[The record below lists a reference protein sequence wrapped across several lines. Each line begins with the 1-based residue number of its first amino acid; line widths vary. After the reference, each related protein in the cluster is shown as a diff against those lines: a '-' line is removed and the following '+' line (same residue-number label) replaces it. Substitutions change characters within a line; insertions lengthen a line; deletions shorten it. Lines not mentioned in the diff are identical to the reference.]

1 MQYLKA
7 DTATTIRIGPFVDDS
22 DGKTAETGL
31 TIAQADVRLS
41 KGGAAAAQKNDATSA
56 THDENGYYRVPLNTT
71 DTNTEGTLDV
81 CVSEAGA
88 LPVIAKF
95 TVLPAEVYDSFVAG
109 TDKLQVDLVQ
119 INGTSEGSTSIRANV
134 VAAAGT
140 QITSADDFKADLT
153 SLNDPTAAAVAT
165 AVRSELTTELGRI
178 DADITSRAAA
188 GDAMT
193 LTTGERSAVGT
204 AVWDKNV
211 STYANAG
218 EAGTLLKVAE
228 SNTTSIKTTDVLK
241 ANVVQISG
249 DTTAADNLESY
260 CDGTT
265 PIPSNMTQ
273 ISGDSTA
280 ADNLESYCD
289 GTTPIPANTTQVAG
303 SSVAGV
309 ADFKADVSGLPSSS
323 QIADAVWDEA
333 QSGHTTAGT
342 FGLYLDAAISGV
354 STGGVS
360 AADIADAV
368 WDEALSGHT
377 SAGSAGKALAD
388 AETDADSAATG
399 VAGLNDPTAA
409 AVASA
414 VRTELATELARI
426 DADVTSREA
435 SGAAATAVGGL
446 NDPTAAQVATAVR
459 SELATELGRVD
470 ATVSSRAATGDA
482 MTLTTGERDA
492 VAAALLDLANGVE
505 TGITTRQAL
514 RATLAAL
521 AGKVTGMDT
530 NAPVFRAGDDS
541 KDRITATTDAN
552 GNRSAVTLNLT

>member
-7 DTATTIRIGPFVDDS
+7 DTATTIRIGPFVDDT
-22 DGKTAETGL
+22 DGKTAETAL

-56 THDENGYYRVPLNTT
+56 THDENGYYRVPLDTT

-95 TVLPAEVYDSFVAG
+95 TVLPAAVYDSLIAG
-109 TDKLQVDLVQ
+109 TDTLTADVTQVA
-119 INGTSEGSTSIRANV
+119 GSS
-134 VAAAGT
+134 VAGVN
-140 QITSADDFKADLT
+140 DFKADLT
-153 SLNDPTAAAVAT
+153 TLNDPTAAAVAT
-165 AVRSELTTELGRI
+165 A
-178 DADITSRAAA
+178 TSRAVA

-193 LTTGERSAVGT
+193 LTSGERGDVANS
-204 AVWDKNV
+204 VWGKDL
-211 STYANAG
+211 STYATVDQ
-218 EAGTLLKVAE
+218 AGTLLKTAE
-228 SNTTSIKTTDVLK
+228 ANTEDLKTTTIVKADV
-241 ANVVQISG
+241 VSISG
-249 DTTAADNLESY
+249 DSTAANNLESY

-265 PIPSNMTQ
+265 PMPVNVTQ
-273 ISGDSTA
+273 LSGDSVA

-303 SSVAGV
+303 SSVSGV
-309 ADFKADVSGLPSSS
+309 ADFKADVSGLPTSS
-323 QIADAVWDEA
+323 QIADAVWDEV

-342 FGLYLDAAISGV
+342 FGLYLDAAVSGV

-377 SAGSAGKALAD
+377 TAGSAGKALAD
-388 AETDADSAATG
+388 AETDAAAAASG

-409 AVASA
+409 A
-414 VRTELATELARI
+414 I
-426 DADVTSREA
+426 
-435 SGAAATAVGGL
+435 
-446 NDPTAAQVATAVR
+446 ATAVR

-521 AGKVTGMDT
+521 AGKVTGMSS
-530 NAPVFRAGDDS
+530 NAPVFRAADDS
-541 KDRITATTDAN
+541 KDRITATTDVD
-552 GNRSAVTLNLT
+552 GNRSAVSLNLT

>member
-7 DTATTIRIGPFVDDS
+7 DTATTIRIGPFVDDT
-22 DGKTAETGL
+22 DGKTAETAL

-56 THDENGYYRVPLNTT
+56 THDENGYYRVPLDTT

-81 CVSEAGA
+81 CVSESGA

-95 TVLPAEVYDSFVAG
+95 TVLPAAVYVSLIAG
-109 TDKLQVDLVQ
+109 TDTLTADVTQVA
-119 INGTSEGSTSIRANV
+119 GSS
-134 VAAAGT
+134 VAGVN
-140 QITSADDFKADLT
+140 DFKADLT
-153 SLNDPTAAAVAT
+153 TLNDPTAAAVAT

-178 DADITSRAAA
+178 DADITSRAVA

-193 LTTGERSAVGT
+193 LTSGERGDVANS
-204 AVWDKNV
+204 VWGKDL
-211 STYANAG
+211 SLYATVDQ
-218 EAGTLLKVAE
+218 AGTLLKTAE
-228 SNTTSIKTTDVLK
+228 SNTDDLKTTTVVK
-241 ANVVQISG
+241 ANVV
-249 DTTAADNLESY
+249 
-260 CDGTT
+260 
-265 PIPSNMTQ
+265 Q

-289 GTTPIPANTTQVAG
+289 GTTPIPANTTEVAG
-303 SSVAGV
+303 SSVSGV

-414 VRTELATELARI
+414 VRTELATEL
-426 DADVTSREA
+426 
-435 SGAAATAVGGL
+435 
-446 NDPTAAQVATAVR
+446 
-459 SELATELGRVD
+459 GRVD

-552 GNRSAVTLNLT
+552 GNRSAVSLNLT

>member
-7 DTATTIRIGPFVDDS
+7 DTATTIRIGPFVDDT
-22 DGKTAETGL
+22 DGKTAETAL

-56 THDENGYYRVPLNTT
+56 THDENGYYRIPLNAT

-81 CVSEAGA
+81 CVNEAGA

-95 TVLPAEVYDSFVAG
+95 TVLPAEVYDSLIAG
-109 TDKLQVDLVQ
+109 TDKLQIDIVQ
-119 INGTSEGSTSIRANV
+119 VTGTSVTNV
-134 VAAAGT
+134 
-140 QITSADDFKADLT
+140 DDFKADLT

-178 DADITSRAAA
+178 DATVSSRAAT

-193 LTTGERSAVGT
+193 LTSGERGDVANSVWGKDLSLYAT
-204 AVWDKNV
+204 ADQ
-211 STYANAG
+211 
-218 EAGTLLKVAE
+218 AGTLLKTAE
-228 SNTTSIKTTDVLK
+228 ANTEDLKATTVVK

-249 DTTAADNLESY
+249 DSA
-260 CDGTT
+260 
-265 PIPSNMTQ
+265 
-273 ISGDSTA
+273 A

-303 SSVAGV
+303 SSVASV
-309 ADFKADVSGLPSSS
+309 ADFRADVSGLPS
-323 QIADAVWDEA
+323 
-333 QSGHTTAGT
+333 AGT
-342 FGLYLDAAISGV
+342 
-354 STGGVS
+354 
-360 AADIADAV
+360 IADAV

-377 SAGSAGKALAD
+377 NAGSAGKALAD
-388 AETDADSAATG
+388 VETDATAILTDTG
-399 VAGLNDPTAA
+399 TTLPAQISGLNDPTAA
-409 AVASA
+409 AVATA
-414 VRTELATELARI
+414 VRSELTTELARI
-426 DADVTSREA
+426 DADV
-435 SGAAATAVGGL
+435 
-446 NDPTAAQVATAVR
+446 
-459 SELATELGRVD
+459 
-470 ATVSSRAATGDA
+470 SSRAATGAA

-521 AGKVTGMDT
+521 AGKVSGMDT

>member
-7 DTATTIRIGPFVDDS
+7 DTATTIRIGPFVDDT
-22 DGKTAETGL
+22 DGKTAETAL

-56 THDENGYYRVPLNTT
+56 THDENGYYRVPLDTT

-81 CVSEAGA
+81 CVSESGA

-95 TVLPAEVYDSFVAG
+95 TVLPAAVYDSLIAG
-109 TDKLQVDLVQ
+109 TDTLTADVTQVA
-119 INGTSEGSTSIRANV
+119 GSS
-134 VAAAGT
+134 VAGVN
-140 QITSADDFKADLT
+140 DFKADLT
-153 SLNDPTAAAVAT
+153 TLNDPTAAAVAT

-178 DADITSRAAA
+178 DADITSRAVA

-193 LTTGERSAVGT
+193 LTSGERGDVANS
-204 AVWDKNV
+204 VWGKDL
-211 STYANAG
+211 SLYATVDQ
-218 EAGTLLKVAE
+218 AGTLLKTAE
-228 SNTTSIKTTDVLK
+228 SNTDDLKTTTVVK
-241 ANVVQISG
+241 ANVV
-249 DTTAADNLESY
+249 
-260 CDGTT
+260 
-265 PIPSNMTQ
+265 Q

-289 GTTPIPANTTQVAG
+289 GTTPIPANTTEVAG
-303 SSVAGV
+303 SSVSGV

-414 VRTELATELARI
+414 VRTELATEL
-426 DADVTSREA
+426 
-435 SGAAATAVGGL
+435 
-446 NDPTAAQVATAVR
+446 
-459 SELATELGRVD
+459 GRVD

-552 GNRSAVTLNLT
+552 GNRSAVSLNLT

>member
-7 DTATTIRIGPFVDDS
+7 DTATTIRIGPFVDDT
-22 DGKTAETGL
+22 DGKTAETAL

-41 KGGAAAAQKNDATSA
+41 KGGASAAQKNDATSA
-56 THDENGYYRVPLNTT
+56 THDENGYYRIPLNAT

-81 CVSEAGA
+81 CVNEAGA

-95 TVLPAEVYDSFVAG
+95 TVLPAEVYDSLIAG
-109 TDKLQVDLVQ
+109 TDKLQIDIVQ
-119 INGTSEGSTSIRANV
+119 VTGTSVTNV
-134 VAAAGT
+134 
-140 QITSADDFKADLT
+140 DDFKADLT

-178 DADITSRAAA
+178 DATVSSRAAT

-193 LTTGERSAVGT
+193 LTSGERGDVANSVWGKDLSLYAT
-204 AVWDKNV
+204 ADQ
-211 STYANAG
+211 
-218 EAGTLLKVAE
+218 AGTLLKTAE
-228 SNTTSIKTTDVLK
+228 ANTEDLKATTVVK

-249 DTTAADNLESY
+249 DSA
-260 CDGTT
+260 
-265 PIPSNMTQ
+265 
-273 ISGDSTA
+273 A

-303 SSVAGV
+303 SSVASV
-309 ADFKADVSGLPSSS
+309 ADFRADVSGLPS
-323 QIADAVWDEA
+323 
-333 QSGHTTAGT
+333 AGT
-342 FGLYLDAAISGV
+342 
-354 STGGVS
+354 
-360 AADIADAV
+360 IADAV

-377 SAGSAGKALAD
+377 NAGSAGKALAD
-388 AETDADSAATG
+388 VETDATAILTDTG
-399 VAGLNDPTAA
+399 TTLPAQISGLNDPTAA
-409 AVASA
+409 AVATA
-414 VRTELATELARI
+414 VRSELTTELARI
-426 DADVTSREA
+426 DADV
-435 SGAAATAVGGL
+435 
-446 NDPTAAQVATAVR
+446 
-459 SELATELGRVD
+459 
-470 ATVSSRAATGDA
+470 SSRAATGAA

-521 AGKVTGMDT
+521 AGKVSGMDT

>member
-7 DTATTIRIGPFVDDS
+7 DTATTIRIGPFVDDT
-22 DGKTAETGL
+22 DGKTAETAL

-41 KGGAAAAQKNDATSA
+41 KNGAAAAQKNDATSA
-56 THDENGYYRVPLNTT
+56 THDENGYYRVPLDTT

-119 INGTSEGSTSIRANV
+119 INGTAEGSTSIRANV

-140 QITSADDFKADLT
+140 QVTGADDFKADLT

-178 DADITSRAAA
+178 DATITSRAVA

-193 LTTGERSAVGT
+193 LTTGERAAVGT
-204 AVWDKNV
+204 AIWDKDI

-218 EAGTLLKVAE
+218 EAGTLLKIAE
-228 SNTTSIKTTDVLK
+228 ANTTSIKTTDVIK

-249 DTTAADNLESY
+249 DTTAADNLE
-260 CDGTT
+260 
-265 PIPSNMTQ
+265 
-273 ISGDSTA
+273 A
-280 ADNLESYCD
+280 YCD
-289 GTTPIPANTTQVAG
+289 GTTPIPANTTEVAG
-303 SSVAGV
+303 SSVSGV
-309 ADFKADVSGLPSSS
+309 ADFRADL
-323 QIADAVWDEA
+323 
-333 QSGHTTAGT
+333 TT
-342 FGLYLDAAISGV
+342 
-354 STGGVS
+354 
-360 AADIADAV
+360 
-368 WDEALSGHT
+368 
-377 SAGSAGKALAD
+377 
-388 AETDADSAATG
+388 
-399 VAGLNDPTAA
+399 LNDPTAA

-414 VRTELATELARI
+414 VRT
-426 DADVTSREA
+426 
-435 SGAAATAVGGL
+435 
-446 NDPTAAQVATAVR
+446 
-459 SELATELGRVD
+459 ELATELGRVD

>member
-31 TIAQADVRLS
+31 TISQADVRLS

-56 THDENGYYRVPLNTT
+56 THDENGYYRVPLDAT

-81 CVSEAGA
+81 CVSESGA

-119 INGTSEGSTSIRANV
+119 INGTAEGSTSIRANV
-134 VAAAGT
+134 VAAGGT
-140 QITSADDFKADLT
+140 QVTGADDFKADLT
-153 SLNDPTAAAVAT
+153 GLNDPTAAAVAS

-178 DADITSRAAA
+178 DADITSRAVA

-193 LTTGERSAVGT
+193 LTTGERAAVGT
-204 AVWDKNV
+204 AVWDKDI
-211 STYANAG
+211 STYAVAG

-228 SNTTSIKTTDVLK
+228 ANTDDLKTTTIVK
-241 ANVVQISG
+241 ADIVSISG
-249 DTTAADNLESY
+249 DSTAANNLESY

-265 PIPSNMTQ
+265 PIPSNVTQ

-289 GTTPIPANTTQVAG
+289 GTDAIPANTIEVAG
-303 SSVAGV
+303 SSVSGV
-309 ADFKADVSGLPSSS
+309 NDFKADVSGLPSAAS
-323 QIADAVWDEA
+323 IADAVWDEA

-342 FGLYLDAAISGV
+342 FGSYLDAAISGV

-388 AETDADSAATG
+388 AETDAASAASG

-414 VRTELATELARI
+414 VRTELATELGRI
-426 DADVTSREA
+426 DDDIT
-435 SGAAATAVGGL
+435 
-446 NDPTAAQVATAVR
+446 
-459 SELATELGRVD
+459 
-470 ATVSSRAATGDA
+470 SRAAAGDA
-482 MTLTTGERDA
+482 MTLTSGERNS
-492 VAAALLDLANGVE
+492 VATALLDLANGVE

-521 AGKVTGMDT
+521 AGKVSGMDT
-530 NAPVFRAGDDS
+530 NAPVFRSGDDS
-541 KDRITATTDAN
+541 VDRITATTDAN
-552 GNRSAVTLNLT
+552 GNRSAITLNL

>member
-7 DTATTIRIGPFVDDS
+7 DTATTIRIGPFVDDT
-22 DGKTAETGL
+22 DGKTAETAL

-56 THDENGYYRVPLNTT
+56 THDENGYYRVPLDTT

-119 INGTSEGSTSIRANV
+119 INGTAEGSTSIRANV

-140 QITSADDFKADLT
+140 QVTGADDFKADLT

-178 DADITSRAAA
+178 DATITSRAVA

-193 LTTGERSAVGT
+193 LTTGERAAVGT
-204 AVWDKNV
+204 AIWDKDI

-218 EAGTLLKVAE
+218 EAGTLLKIAE
-228 SNTTSIKTTDVLK
+228 ANTTSIKTTDVIK

-249 DTTAADNLESY
+249 DTTAADNLE
-260 CDGTT
+260 
-265 PIPSNMTQ
+265 
-273 ISGDSTA
+273 A
-280 ADNLESYCD
+280 YCD
-289 GTTPIPANTTQVAG
+289 GTTPIPANTTEVAG
-303 SSVAGV
+303 SSVSGV
-309 ADFKADVSGLPSSS
+309 ADFRADL
-323 QIADAVWDEA
+323 
-333 QSGHTTAGT
+333 TT
-342 FGLYLDAAISGV
+342 
-354 STGGVS
+354 
-360 AADIADAV
+360 
-368 WDEALSGHT
+368 
-377 SAGSAGKALAD
+377 
-388 AETDADSAATG
+388 
-399 VAGLNDPTAA
+399 LNDPTAA

-414 VRTELATELARI
+414 VRT
-426 DADVTSREA
+426 
-435 SGAAATAVGGL
+435 
-446 NDPTAAQVATAVR
+446 
-459 SELATELGRVD
+459 ELATELGRVD

-492 VAAALLDLANGVE
+492 VATALLDLANGVE

>member
-7 DTATTIRIGPFVDDS
+7 DTATTIRIGPFVDDT

-41 KGGAAAAQKNDATSA
+41 KGGAAAAQKNDSTSA
-56 THDENGYYRVPLNTT
+56 THDEAGYYRVPLNTT

-95 TVLPAEVYDSFVAG
+95 TVLPAEVYDSIVAG
-109 TDKLQVDLVQ
+109 TDKLQTDIVQ
-119 INGTSEGSTSIRANV
+119 VTGSSVTNV
-134 VAAAGT
+134 N
-140 QITSADDFKADLT
+140 DFKADLT

-178 DADITSRAAA
+178 DADITSRAVA

-193 LTTGERSAVGT
+193 LTSGERSAVGT
-204 AVWDKNV
+204 AVWDKNI

-218 EAGTLLKVAE
+218 EAGTLLKIAE
-228 SNTTSIKTTDVLK
+228 ANTDDLKTTTIVK
-241 ANVVQISG
+241 ADIVSISG
-249 DTTAADNLESY
+249 DQTAANNLESY

-265 PIPSNMTQ
+265 PIPSNVTQ

-289 GTTPIPANTTQVAG
+289 GTDVIPANTTEVAG
-303 SSVAGV
+303 SSVSGV
-309 ADFKADVSGLPSSS
+309 ADFRADVSGLPTSS

-342 FGLYLDAAISGV
+342 FGEYLDAAVSGV

-377 SAGSAGKALAD
+377 SAGSAGKAMAD
-388 AETDADSAATG
+388 VETDATAILTDTG
-399 VAGLNDPTAA
+399 TTLPAQINALNDPTAA
-409 AVASA
+409 AVA
-414 VRTELATELARI
+414 
-426 DADVTSREA
+426 
-435 SGAAATAVGGL
+435 
-446 NDPTAAQVATAVR
+446 TAVR
-459 SELATELGRVD
+459 SELTTELGRID

-514 RATLAAL
+514 RATLSAL
-521 AGKVTGMDT
+521 AGKVSGMSA
-530 NAPVFRAGDDS
+530 NAPVFRAADDS
-541 KDRITATTDAN
+541 KDRITATTDAA
-552 GNRSAVTLNLT
+552 GNRSAITLNLT

>member
-7 DTATTIRIGPFVDDS
+7 DTATTIRIGPFVDDT
-22 DGKTAETGL
+22 DGKTAETAL

-56 THDENGYYRVPLNTT
+56 THDENGYYRVPLDTT

-95 TVLPAEVYDSFVAG
+95 TVLPAAVYDSLIAG
-109 TDKLQVDLVQ
+109 TDTLTADVTQVA
-119 INGTSEGSTSIRANV
+119 GSS
-134 VAAAGT
+134 VAGVN
-140 QITSADDFKADLT
+140 DFKADLT
-153 SLNDPTAAAVAT
+153 TLNDPTAAAVAT

-178 DADITSRAAA
+178 DADITSRAVA

-193 LTTGERSAVGT
+193 LTSGERGDVANS
-204 AVWDKNV
+204 VWGKDL
-211 STYANAG
+211 STYATVDQ
-218 EAGTLLKVAE
+218 AGTLLKTAE
-228 SNTTSIKTTDVLK
+228 ANTEDLKTTTIVKADV
-241 ANVVQISG
+241 VSISG
-249 DTTAADNLESY
+249 DSTAANNLESY

-265 PIPSNMTQ
+265 PMPVNVTQ
-273 ISGDSTA
+273 LSGDSVA

-303 SSVAGV
+303 SSVSGV
-309 ADFKADVSGLPSSS
+309 ADFKADVSGLPTSS
-323 QIADAVWDEA
+323 QIADAVWDEV

-342 FGLYLDAAISGV
+342 FGLYLDAAVSGV

-377 SAGSAGKALAD
+377 TAGSAGKALAD
-388 AETDADSAATG
+388 AETDAAAAASG

-409 AVASA
+409 A
-414 VRTELATELARI
+414 I
-426 DADVTSREA
+426 
-435 SGAAATAVGGL
+435 
-446 NDPTAAQVATAVR
+446 ATAVR
-459 SELATELGRVD
+459 SELATELARIDGD
-470 ATVSSRAATGDA
+470 ITSRAAAGDA

-552 GNRSAVTLNLT
+552 GNRSAVSLNLT

>member
-7 DTATTIRIGPFVDDS
+7 DTATTIRIGPFVDDT
-22 DGKTAETGL
+22 DGKTAETAL

-41 KGGAAAAQKNDATSA
+41 KNGAAAAQKNDATSA
-56 THDENGYYRVPLNTT
+56 THDENGYYRVPLDTT

-95 TVLPAEVYDSFVAG
+95 TVLPAAVYDSLIAG
-109 TDKLQVDLVQ
+109 TDTLTADVTQVA
-119 INGTSEGSTSIRANV
+119 GSS
-134 VAAAGT
+134 VAGVN
-140 QITSADDFKADLT
+140 DFKADLT

-178 DADITSRAAA
+178 DATITSRAVA

-193 LTTGERSAVGT
+193 LTSGERGDVANS
-204 AVWDKNV
+204 VWGKDL
-211 STYANAG
+211 STYATVDQ
-218 EAGTLLKVAE
+218 AGTLLKTAE
-228 SNTTSIKTTDVLK
+228 SNTNDLKTTTVVKADV
-241 ANVVQISG
+241 VSISG
-249 DTTAADNLESY
+249 DSTAANNLESY

-265 PIPSNMTQ
+265 PMPVNV
-273 ISGDSTA
+273 
-280 ADNLESYCD
+280 
-289 GTTPIPANTTQVAG
+289 TQVAG
-303 SSVAGV
+303 SSVSGV
-309 ADFKADVSGLPSSS
+309 ADFKADVSGLPTSS

-342 FGLYLDAAISGV
+342 FGLYLDAAVSGV

-377 SAGSAGKALAD
+377 TAGSAGKALAD
-388 AETDADSAATG
+388 AETDAAAAASG

-409 AVASA
+409 A
-414 VRTELATELARI
+414 I
-426 DADVTSREA
+426 
-435 SGAAATAVGGL
+435 
-446 NDPTAAQVATAVR
+446 ATAVR
-459 SELATELGRVD
+459 SELATELARID
-470 ATVSSRAATGDA
+470 DDITSRAAAGDA

-521 AGKVTGMDT
+521 AGKVTGMSS
-530 NAPVFRAGDDS
+530 NAPVFRAADDS
-541 KDRITATTDAN
+541 KDRITATTDVD
-552 GNRSAVTLNLT
+552 GNRSAVSLNLT

>member
-31 TIAQADVRLS
+31 TISQADVRLS
-41 KGGAAAAQKNDATSA
+41 KNGAAAAQKNDATSA
-56 THDENGYYRVPLNTT
+56 THDENGYYRVPLDTT

-119 INGTSEGSTSIRANV
+119 INGTAEGSTSIRANV

-140 QITSADDFKADLT
+140 QVTGADDFKADLT

-178 DADITSRAAA
+178 DATITSRAVA

-193 LTTGERSAVGT
+193 LTTGERAAVGT
-204 AVWDKNV
+204 AVWDKDI
-211 STYANAG
+211 STYAVAG
-218 EAGTLLKVAE
+218 EAGTLLKIAE
-228 SNTTSIKTTDVLK
+228 ANTDDLKTTTIVK
-241 ANVVQISG
+241 ADIVS
-249 DTTAADNLESY
+249 
-260 CDGTT
+260 
-265 PIPSNMTQ
+265 

-280 ADNLESYCD
+280 ANNLESYCD

-303 SSVAGV
+303 SSVSGV

-435 SGAAATAVGGL
+435 SGAAATAAASL

>member
-7 DTATTIRIGPFVDDS
+7 DTATTIRIGPFVDDT
-22 DGKTAETGL
+22 DGVTAETGL

-81 CVSEAGA
+81 CVNEAGA
-88 LPVIAKF
+88 LPVVAKF
-95 TVLPAEVYDSFVAG
+95 TVLPAEVYDSLVAG
-109 TDKLQVDLVQ
+109 TDKLQTDIVQ
-119 INGTSEGSTSIRANV
+119 VTGSSVTNV
-134 VAAAGT
+134 N
-140 QITSADDFKADLT
+140 DFKADLT

-178 DADITSRAAA
+178 DADITSRAVA

-193 LTTGERSAVGT
+193 LTSGERSAVGT
-204 AVWDKNV
+204 AVWNKDI

-218 EAGTLLKVAE
+218 EAGTLLKIAE
-228 SNTTSIKTTDVLK
+228 ANTDDLKTTTIVKADV
-241 ANVVQISG
+241 VS
-249 DTTAADNLESY
+249 
-260 CDGTT
+260 
-265 PIPSNMTQ
+265 

-280 ADNLESYCD
+280 ANNLESYCD

-309 ADFKADVSGLPSSS
+309 NDFKADVSGLPTSS

-342 FGLYLDAAISGV
+342 FGEYLDAAVSGV

-388 AETDADSAATG
+388 VETDATAILTDTG
-399 VAGLNDPTAA
+399 TTLPAQIGALNDPTAA
-409 AVASA
+409 AVATA
-414 VRTELATELARI
+414 VRSELTTELARI
-426 DADVTSREA
+426 DAD
-435 SGAAATAVGGL
+435 
-446 NDPTAAQVATAVR
+446 
-459 SELATELGRVD
+459 
-470 ATVSSRAATGDA
+470 VSSRAATGDA
-482 MTLTTGERDA
+482 MTLTSGERNS
-492 VAAALLDLANGVE
+492 VATALLDLANGVE

-521 AGKVTGMDT
+521 AGKVSGMSA

-541 KDRITATTDAN
+541 KDRITATTDAD
-552 GNRSAVTLNLT
+552 GNRSAITLNLT

>member
-7 DTATTIRIGPFVDDS
+7 DTATTIRIGPFVDDT
-22 DGKTAETGL
+22 DGKTAETAL

-56 THDENGYYRVPLNTT
+56 THDENGYYRVPLDTT

-119 INGTSEGSTSIRANV
+119 INGTAEGSTSIRANV

-140 QITSADDFKADLT
+140 QVTGADDFKADLT

-178 DADITSRAAA
+178 DATITSRAVA

-193 LTTGERSAVGT
+193 LTTGERAAVGT
-204 AVWDKNV
+204 AIWDKDI

-218 EAGTLLKVAE
+218 EAGTLLKIAE
-228 SNTTSIKTTDVLK
+228 ANTTSIKTTDVIK
-241 ANVVQISG
+241 ANVV
-249 DTTAADNLESY
+249 
-260 CDGTT
+260 
-265 PIPSNMTQ
+265 Q

-303 SSVAGV
+303 SSVSGV
-309 ADFKADVSGLPSSS
+309 ADFRADL
-323 QIADAVWDEA
+323 
-333 QSGHTTAGT
+333 TT
-342 FGLYLDAAISGV
+342 
-354 STGGVS
+354 
-360 AADIADAV
+360 
-368 WDEALSGHT
+368 
-377 SAGSAGKALAD
+377 
-388 AETDADSAATG
+388 
-399 VAGLNDPTAA
+399 LNDPTAA

-414 VRTELATELARI
+414 VRT
-426 DADVTSREA
+426 
-435 SGAAATAVGGL
+435 
-446 NDPTAAQVATAVR
+446 
-459 SELATELGRVD
+459 ELATELGRVD

-492 VAAALLDLANGVE
+492 VATALLDLANGVE

-552 GNRSAVTLNLT
+552 GNRSAVSLNLT

>member
-7 DTATTIRIGPFVDDS
+7 DTATTIRIGPFVDDT
-22 DGKTAETGL
+22 DGKTAETAL

-56 THDENGYYRVPLNTT
+56 THDENGYYRVPLDTT

-119 INGTSEGSTSIRANV
+119 INGTAEGSTSIRANV

-140 QITSADDFKADLT
+140 QVTGADDFKADLT

-178 DADITSRAAA
+178 DATITSRAVA

-193 LTTGERSAVGT
+193 LTTGERAAVGT
-204 AVWDKNV
+204 AIWDKDI

-218 EAGTLLKVAE
+218 EAGTLLKIAE
-228 SNTTSIKTTDVLK
+228 ANTTSIKTTDVIK

-249 DTTAADNLESY
+249 DTTAADNLE
-260 CDGTT
+260 
-265 PIPSNMTQ
+265 
-273 ISGDSTA
+273 A
-280 ADNLESYCD
+280 YCD
-289 GTTPIPANTTQVAG
+289 GTTPIPANTTEVAG
-303 SSVAGV
+303 SSVSGV
-309 ADFKADVSGLPSSS
+309 ADFRADL
-323 QIADAVWDEA
+323 
-333 QSGHTTAGT
+333 TT
-342 FGLYLDAAISGV
+342 
-354 STGGVS
+354 
-360 AADIADAV
+360 
-368 WDEALSGHT
+368 
-377 SAGSAGKALAD
+377 
-388 AETDADSAATG
+388 
-399 VAGLNDPTAA
+399 LNDPTAA

-414 VRTELATELARI
+414 VRT
-426 DADVTSREA
+426 
-435 SGAAATAVGGL
+435 
-446 NDPTAAQVATAVR
+446 
-459 SELATELGRVD
+459 ELATELGRVD